1 MNERMLTTTE
11 RSKVV
16 RWNSGE
22 REREREEEEKKKSWN
37 AGRGVQVC
45 DF

>member
-1 MNERMLTTTE
+1 MNERVLTTTE

-22 REREREEEEKKKSWN
+22 RGREREGGEEEELEWRKRSTS
-37 AGRGVQVC
+37 V
-45 DF
+45 